1 MAPAD
6 TSHKTDKADKAD
18 KAALDKRTRRF
29 EEKRDRILDA
39 ATVLINRHGL
49 KGMTFV
55 GVADIVGLNTTSVTY
70 YFKRKEQLAAA
81 VLERSIERL
90 EAMVAEAA
98 AQGSAELRVRHYIEL
113 HFRHFAGRRLG
124 EERPLASLSD
134 IRALASPHREALIE
148 RYNNLFRAV
157 RHFFGP
163 PGSTRDKLRQTAQ
176 THVLSESLFWLPVWL
191 RQYSVGDYP
200 RVGERL
206 WEVLAQGL
214 APDDSPAWQPRPL
227 APQGAGSN
235 GLGSDGAGMPDN
247 FMRVATRLINQLGYR
262 GVSVE
267 RIAAELN
274 VTKGSFY
281 HHLEAKD
288 DLVLECFSRSYGRV
302 SRLQRAA
309 RASGGSHWQQLQS
322 TMAALLHSQ
331 LRGEDPLLRT
341 TALQALPNEVR
352 GDVLARSDRMARR
365 FAGMLIDGISE
376 GSVRAVDPL
385 IASQVLMCMLNAAF
399 ELRDWAARQDM
410 EDAVELYAAT
420 VCQGFFRAA

>member
-1 MAPAD
+1 MATAEKPENA
-6 TSHKTDKADKAD
+6 
-18 KAALDKRTRRF
+18 DKRTRRF

-55 GVADIVGLNTTSVTY
+55 GVAEIVGLNTTSVTY

-90 EAMVAEAA
+90 EAMVDE
-98 AQGSAELRVRHYIEL
+98 SARQPSARLRVRHYLEL
-113 HFRHFAGRRLG
+113 HFRHFAARRQG
-124 EERPLASLSD
+124 EEVPLASLSD
-134 IRALASPHREALIE
+134 IRALADPYREALIE
-148 RYNNLFRAV
+148 RYNNLFRSI
-157 RHFFGP
+157 RNFFGKP
-163 PGSTRDKLRQTAQ
+163 RSTREKLRQTAQ
-176 THVLSESLFWLPVWL
+176 THVLAESLFWLPVWL
-191 RQYSVGDYP
+191 RQYSVGDYE
-200 RVGERL
+200 RVGNRL
-206 WEVLAQGL
+206 WEVLDQGL
-214 APDDSPAWQPRPL
+214 APASTPWQPKPL
-227 APQGAGSN
+227 ALDAN
-235 GLGSDGAGMPDN
+235 ALGSDGEGMPDN

-302 SRLQRAA
+302 SLLQRAA
-309 RASGGSHWQQLQS
+309 RDAGGDHWQQLQS
-322 TMAALLHSQ
+322 TMAALLRDQ

-399 ELRDWAARQDM
+399 ELRNWAARQDL
-410 EDAVELYAAT
+410 EDAVELYAST
-420 VCQGFFRAA
+420 VCQGFFRD